1 MENRVLVYFIA
12 VAEAGSISAGSARCH
27 VTQPSMSRQIS
38 ALERELGV
46 SLFRRTSAGLQLSSA
61 GQLFLPIAVDI
72 IGRVQR
78 ASALMHSLSAS
89 ESLALTAVCPP
100 ATVTSIVAPFV
111 AGTGVPITDI
121 RDAYPPDVY
130 EMLTDPSI
138 DLAVSTSP
146 PPGHFCAVHLG
157 KVPLTSQF
165 VEGSVPQEVQT
176 IEIDRLVSETIVVP
190 SYGTATRRVLDQAL
204 QAADLMPAALLETKS
219 GAMAQALA
227 ASQRGWAIVTEPP
240 LFGLDGRVITY
251 DGKPLVIDFFAAW
264 DKGHYAS
271 DQIREVVGSLS
282 EWIGTNMANPMDGL
296 APMTQAP
303 VHPL

>member
-12 VAEAGSISAGSARCH
+12 VAEAGSISAASARCH

-46 SLFRRTSAGLQLSSA
+46 DLFRRTSAGLQLSSA

-72 IGRVQR
+72 IGRVHR

-111 AGTGVPITDI
+111 ATMCAPITDI

-138 DLAVSTSP
+138 DLAISTSP
-146 PPGHFCAVHLG
+146 PPGPFCAVHLG

-165 VEGSVPQEVQT
+165 VEGCVAPDVQT
-176 IEIDRLVSETIVVP
+176 IEVGRLASETIVVP

-204 QAADLMPAALLETKS
+204 QDAGVAPAALLETKS

-227 ASQRGWAIVTEPP
+227 ASRRGWAIVTEPP
-240 LFGLDGRVITY
+240 LFGLDGRVITS
-251 DGKPLVIDFFAAW
+251 DGKSLAIDFFAAW

-271 DQIREVVGSLS
+271 DQIRQVAGSLS
-282 EWIGTNMANPMDGL
+282 EWIGINMANPMDGL
-296 APMTQAP
+296 RPMMQAP
-303 VHPL
+303 GHRE